1 MWYNSVMDEKTS
13 LIYEGACF
21 RIEWF
26 YDQNGFSQAYEYFL
40 KTSDVQKRKLL
51 ILIKKMGDFG
61 EIFDKTKFNYEGDQI
76 YVFKPQP
83 DRYLCFFFKGKRIIV
98 TNAFRKKTQ
107 KLPLAE
113 KKRAM
118 EIRKRYDEMH
128 TKISTDGRK

>member
-1 MWYNSVMDEKTS
+1 MDEKSS
-13 LIYEGACF
+13 LIYEGDCF

-61 EIFDKTKFNYEGDQI
+61 KIFDKTKFNYEGDQI

-83 DRYLCFFFKGKRIIV
+83 DRYLCFFFKGKRIII
-98 TNAFRKKTQ
+98 TNAFYKKTQ
-107 KLPLAE
+107 KLPLSE
-113 KKRAM
+113 KKRSM
-118 EIRKRYDEMH
+118 EILKKYDEMH
-128 TKISTDGRK
+128 IKISTDDGK